1 MCGISGVFGARADV
15 TVGAMLRA
23 LVHRGPDDEQIVSG
37 RDFSLGARR
46 LSILDI
52 ERGRQP
58 MCDESGRIWC
68 VLNGEI
74 YNFPTLRQDLADRG
88 HRLNTHCDTEI
99 LTHLYE
105 DLGASLPLSIDGMF
119 ALALWDDRK
128 KIGLLARDR
137 LGKKPLYYERRDG
150 RLYFASELKALLKI
164 PGSTREVDLQALH
177 HFLSLKHVPHPFSI
191 FKGIRMLPPAHTLLF
206 RIGAEPVVSRYWFPD
221 FSPDPGV
228 AQLTEEEL
236 VGELLRLLRRAVEKR
251 LMSDVPIGSLLSGGI
266 DSSLVTAMA
275 AEMSRAPIKT
285 FCLTYA
291 ADATTSG
298 KEEDRRWARW
308 VADRWRTEHVEETVA
323 VEDFPTELRRIIRC
337 FDEPFAGVLST
348 YPLARRVGRD
358 VKVALGGDG
367 ADELFGSYRSHR
379 LAVPIANFAAYQR
392 SGDLSLLH
400 PFAPDE
406 IADLAGEEWE
416 WRSRLFVLSE
426 EEKAALYEP
435 GVARAVA
442 GCSTTD
448 LLRSEAATLT
458 ATDPLNRMLELE
470 LRTFFPDQVLTFAD
484 RLTMAHSLELRSP
497 YLDTGFVTFVAA
509 IPGTMKIR
517 GGDTKYLLK
526 KAAATS
532 FPPEMVY
539 RRKEGFLM
547 PVTTW
552 MERDLRLYVER
563 TLSAE
568 RLASHGFFRPRAVA
582 DLLADAFRTPGD
594 YERMNKVFSLVVF
607 QEWYDLYAG

>member
-1 MCGISGVFGARADV
+1 MCGISGVFGAGDDG
-15 TVGAMLRA
+15 TVRRMLGT
-23 LVHRGPDDEQIVSG
+23 LIHRGPDDEHIVG
-37 RDFSLGARR
+37 GPDFSLGARR

-52 ERGRQP
+52 EHGRQP
-58 MCDESGRIWC
+58 MSDEADRIWS
-68 VLNGEI
+68 VLNGEV
-74 YNFPTLRQDLADRG
+74 YNFPTLRRELVDHG
-88 HRLNTHCDTEI
+88 HRPRTRCDTEV
-99 LTHLYE
+99 LPHLYE
-105 DLGASLPLSIDGMF
+105 EMGVSLSASIDGMF
-119 ALALWDDRK
+119 AVALWDDTR

-137 LGKKPLYYERRDG
+137 LGKKPLYYHRRGD
-150 RLYFASELKALLKI
+150 RLYFASEAKALLEI
-164 PGSTREVDLQALH
+164 PGATREIDFEALH
-177 HFLSLKHVPHPFSI
+177 HFLSLKHVPHPLSI
-191 FKGIRMLPPAHTLLF
+191 FKGVRMLPPAHTLVY
-206 RIGAEPVVSRYWFPD
+206 RIGAEPVVSRYWCPD
-221 FSPDPGV
+221 FSPNAAV
-228 AQLTEEEL
+228 AALGEEEL
-236 VGELLRLLRRAVEKR
+236 IREIIRLLRRGVEKR
-251 LMSDVPIGSLLSGGI
+251 LLSDVPIGSLLSGGI
-266 DSSLVTAMA
+266 DSSLVTVMA
-275 AEMSRAPIKT
+275 AEMSETPIKT
-285 FCLTYA
+285 FCLTYG

-323 VEDFPTELRRIIRC
+323 VEDFPTELRRMIRC

-379 LAVPIANFAAYQR
+379 LAVPIANFSAYER
-392 SGDLSLLH
+392 SGDLALLR
-400 PFAPDE
+400 PFAPE
-406 IADLAGEEWE
+406 EVAGLAGEEWE

-435 GVARAVA
+435 SVARAVA

-448 LLRSEAATLT
+448 LLRREAAALT

-497 YLDTGFVTFVAA
+497 FLDTELVTFVAA
-509 IPGTMKIR
+509 IPGAMKIR
-517 GGDTKYLLK
+517 GGDTKYILK
-526 KAAATS
+526 KAAAMS

-552 MERDLRLYVER
+552 MERDLRPYVEQ

-568 RLASHGFFRPRAVA
+568 RLASHGFFRPPAVA
-582 DLLADAFRTPGD
+582 ALLADAFGAPGD

-607 QEWYDLYAG
+607 QEWYDLYVG